1 MGLGAGM
8 LLGQAEG
15 SEQPRARGKQKRSP
29 GRAGPHVSSPGWG
42 CAGGCQRCSTGGRP
56 AGRYR
61 APMRS
66 AFSSPRPAPNKP
78 TAPSAHRKHSC
89 ASPKSARIA
98 YRGVALRGMPER
110 THEITERSRSSA
122 RGHPTFRPTPRCP
135 PRSGPHTGR
144 GPHRSALAA
153 LPVMFCPP
161 RPAAHLLVPDLQ
173 RLAADAVEHREEPAL
188 ERVLEH
194 GACGSSAPPPR
205 PVAEGHSGARGS
217 LRAAPPPPPPPLG
230 TSGNRSA
237 VTRELFSARRIYFRG
252 RCHGNGAAGW
262 AWRCHT
268 GLARGGLRL

>member
-1 MGLGAGM
+1 MWVHAEFPPTHVSASPRCAKGPRRRDAAGAGRG
-8 LLGQAEG
+8 L
-15 SEQPRARGKQKRSP
+15 RAATCKRQTEALAGP

-89 ASPKSARIA
+89 ASPKSAGIA

-122 RGHPTFRPTPRCP
+122 RGHLTFRTTARCP

-144 GPHRSALAA
+144 CPHRSALAA
-153 LPVMFCPP
+153 LPVMFCPL
-161 RPAAHLLVPDLQ
+161 RPA
-173 RLAADAVEHREEPAL
+173 
-188 ERVLEH
+188 
-194 GACGSSAPPPR
+194 PPR
-205 PVAEGHSGARGS
+205 
-217 LRAAPPPPPPPLG
+217 RAPSCP
-230 TSGNRSA
+230 RSA
-237 VTRELFSARRIYFRG
+237 AACCRCCRAPRGTRSG
-252 RCHGNGAAGW
+252 TCS
-262 AWRCHT
+262 
-268 GLARGGLRL
+268 